1 MAAKKA
7 DKDRRAKVAEMQ
19 RQARAAER
27 RRTTLIVGSAVG
39 VVALIAGAV
48 TFVIVRDP
56 SRVPGGSLTSLGVPA
71 TKAGCDPV
79 TTDKAAAGEH
89 VGPGTSKA
97 TVSKVDYS
105 TVPPTTGQH
114 FASPVTPNSS
124 SFYTADDRPKVESLL
139 HNMEHGFT
147 VLWYADSATTAQI
160 ANLKAVAREANASKA
175 AKNAFIVTAWDTAY
189 GAFPAGKRFALSHW
203 SADPKDTTKQSGNRQ
218 LCADLSGEVVQKFI
232 TAYPTSRSPEGAAG

>member
-7 DKDRRAKVAEMQ
+7 DKDRRAKIAEMQ

-27 RRTTLIVGSAVG
+27 RRTLVIVGSAVG

-48 TFVIVRDP
+48 TFAIVRDD

-71 TKAGCDPV
+71 AQAGCDPI

-97 TVSKVDYS
+97 TLTKVDYS

-114 FASPVTPNSS
+114 FLTPVTPNSS
-124 SFYTADDRPKVESLL
+124 FFYTPANRPQVEDLV
-139 HNMEHGFT
+139 HNLEHGFT

-160 ANLKAVAREANASKA
+160 ATLKAVAREANASKA
-175 AKNAFIVTAWDTAY
+175 SPDKFVVTAWDQAY
-189 GAFPAGKRFALSHW
+189 GALPAGKRFALSHW

-232 TAYPTSRSPEGAAG
+232 TTYPSSRSPEGAAG